1 MACHKTKKTME
12 QNVGYQQPAKQ
23 GNPMGITGF
32 VLAIIGFVL
41 GWIPILNWIGWL
53 LWLLGLI
60 FSIIGVFK
68 TPKGLAIAGIVI
80 SVLFL
85 ILEFWVAP
93 AIWSSAAE
101 SILESAM

>member
-1 MACHKTKKTME
+1 
-12 QNVGYQQPAKQ
+12 
-23 GNPMGITGF
+23 MGVTGF

-41 GWIPILNWIGWL
+41 GWIPILNWIGWI

-93 AIWSSAAE
+93 AIWGSVAEAAVE
-101 SILESAM
+101 GLME